1 MWGEPVEQ
9 VQLQIQKVKR
19 KVETLGRDIN
29 FGMRINLIIANT
41 EKEAWHKA
49 EQMVKKV
56 DDSHVKRLNQYI
68 SNSDSTALRRI
79 QSLNNKMVK
88 DKCFWTGMVPYRSG
102 NSTALVGS
110 VEQIKESLQKYV
122 EAGITEFI
130 FSSYPHIETVS
141 YVGEKLI
148 PLLKETV
155 LS

>member
-1 MWGEPVEQ
+1 
-9 VQLQIQKVKR
+9 
-19 KVETLGRDIN
+19 
-29 FGMRINLIIANT
+29 
-41 EKEAWHKA
+41 
-49 EQMVKKV
+49 
-56 DDSHVKRLNQYI
+56 
-68 SNSDSTALRRI
+68 
-79 QSLNNKMVK
+79 
-88 DKCFWTGMVPYRSG
+88 MVPYRSG